1 MAQFGLTVLS
11 DSSSCQIYWS
21 SVETLFLLFSMSMWT
36 TTVAAWSRR
45 RLVDVCCGFFPSR
58 LLRSSPALRTR
69 RKHADVPCLP
79 LVSATARAYYQ
90 IHVLPDMR
98 RQGLAPSLCR
108 FGFLTRCLCVQRWLP
123 EGLAGSAKRLKR
135 RSRRAKDHSASSARG
150 SRERRSGSTEW
161 CSVRNRLPA
170 RPSCVLS

>member
-1 MAQFGLTVLS
+1 
-11 DSSSCQIYWS
+11 
-21 SVETLFLLFSMSMWT
+21 MWT

-58 LLRSSPALRTR
+58 LFRSSPALRSR

-108 FGFLTRCLCVQRWLP
+108 LGFLTRTASACSDGCQRVSGKREAIEETEQASERSQRIIGSWFEREKEWL
-123 EGLAGSAKRLKR
+123 
-135 RSRRAKDHSASSARG
+135 D
-150 SRERRSGSTEW
+150 
-161 CSVRNRLPA
+161 
-170 RPSCVLS
+170 

>member
-1 MAQFGLTVLS
+1 
-11 DSSSCQIYWS
+11 
-21 SVETLFLLFSMSMWT
+21 MWT

-45 RLVDVCCGFFPSR
+45 RLVDVCCGFFLSR

-108 FGFLTRCLCVQRWLP
+108 LSFLTRTASACSDGCQRVSGKREAI
-123 EGLAGSAKRLKR
+123 EGERKITAHHRLVV
-135 RSRRAKDHSASSARG
+135 
-150 SRERRSGSTEW
+150 REREGVARLSGAAFEIACATI
-161 CSVRNRLPA
+161 VRLVFRRVEVA
-170 RPSCVLS
+170 DRQWSLSW